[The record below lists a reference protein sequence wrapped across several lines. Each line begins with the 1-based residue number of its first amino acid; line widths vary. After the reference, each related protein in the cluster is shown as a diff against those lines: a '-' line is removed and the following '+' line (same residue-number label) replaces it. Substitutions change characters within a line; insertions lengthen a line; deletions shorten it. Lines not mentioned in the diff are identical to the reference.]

1 LISWSAA
8 RHDLRRL
15 GTGRNVVIH
24 EFAHKLDLLDG
35 ILDGTPPLDGE
46 ALGLPSAVC
55 DCEMLASCA
64 AAAAGNP
71 STAIRTPNQ

>member
-1 LISWSAA
+1 LLVHAA

-46 ALGLPSAVC
+46 ALELPSAVC

-64 AAAAGNP
+64 AAAAGSP
-71 STAIRTPNQ
+71 STAIRTPKQ

>member
-1 LISWSAA
+1 M
-8 RHDLRRL
+8 
-15 GTGRNVVIH
+15 IH

-64 AAAAGNP
+64 AAAAVEPEHGDQDTEP
-71 STAIRTPNQ
+71 VMHA